1 MPVDTTRV
9 AAAGSGP
16 QPAAAADASDK
27 PVDSDPARA
36 EIAAAKI
43 ERDRALE
50 RTIHQTKELDFLSTL
65 ILAAPPR
72 APANS
77 SRFSG
82 VWVLPSPKVEAVS
95 SAFTPESVD
104 LIVSGQAGRIQ
115 GRYRAIYP
123 GIGAAEP
130 PMVRFYFE
138 GTCAK
143 DIANAAW
150 TSDDGSKGEIQLKLT
165 SGNALQLVW
174 SVTDAGNQTGPAT
187 GTVALVRKREN

>member
-1 MPVDTTRV
+1 VNP
-9 AAAGSGP
+9 
-16 QPAAAADASDK
+16 
-27 PVDSDPARA
+27 

-50 RTIHQTKELDFLSTL
+50 RTIHQAKELDFLSSL

-72 APANS
+72 PPVSS
-77 SRFSG
+77 SRFPG
-82 VWVLPSPKVEAVS
+82 VWVLPRPKVEAVS

-104 LIVSGQAGRIQ
+104 LIVSAQAGRIQ

-123 GIGAAEP
+123 GMGAAEP

-138 GTCAK
+138 GTCSK

-150 TSDDGSKGEIQLKLT
+150 TSDDGSKGEIQLKLASDNT
-165 SGNALQLVW
+165 VQLVW
-174 SVTDAGNQTGPAT
+174 SVTDAANQTGPAT
-187 GTVALVRKREN
+187 GTVALVRKREY

>member
-1 MPVDTTRV
+1 VNP
-9 AAAGSGP
+9 
-16 QPAAAADASDK
+16 
-27 PVDSDPARA
+27 

-43 ERDRALE
+43 ERDRAVE
-50 RTIHQTKELDFLSTL
+50 RTIHQAKELDFLSSL

-72 APANS
+72 PPVSS

-82 VWVLPSPKVEAVS
+82 VWVLPRPKVEVVS

-104 LIVSGQAGRIQ
+104 LIVTGQAGRIQ

-123 GIGAAEP
+123 GMGAAEP

-138 GTCAK
+138 GTCSK

-150 TSDDGSKGEIQLKLT
+150 TSDDGSKGEIQLKLA
-165 SGNALQLVW
+165 SDNALQLVW
-174 SVTDAGNQTGPAT
+174 SVTDAASQTGPST
-187 GTVALVRKREN
+187 GTMALVRKRD